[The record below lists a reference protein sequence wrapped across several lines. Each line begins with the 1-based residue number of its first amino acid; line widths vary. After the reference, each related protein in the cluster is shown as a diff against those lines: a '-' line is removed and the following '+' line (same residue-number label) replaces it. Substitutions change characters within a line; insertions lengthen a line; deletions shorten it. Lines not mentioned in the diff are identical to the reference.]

1 MELIKRH
8 SRKLKDLDIVKV
20 THDAREE
27 TARLLND
34 QGFTV
39 LSIAVSN
46 FIADIAEHPE
56 KVVKEFVH

>member
-1 MELIKRH
+1 MELTKKYT
-8 SRKLKDLDIVKV
+8 RKLKNVDIVKA
-20 THDAREE
+20 TRNAREE
-27 TARLLND
+27 TSRLLND

-39 LSIAVSN
+39 LSLAISN